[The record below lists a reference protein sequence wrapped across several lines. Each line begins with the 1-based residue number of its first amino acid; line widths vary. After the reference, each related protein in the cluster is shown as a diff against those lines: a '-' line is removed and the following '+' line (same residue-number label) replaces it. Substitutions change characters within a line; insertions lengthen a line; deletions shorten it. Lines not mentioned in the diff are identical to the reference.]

1 MFVDRLIKIEN
12 EIKNIE
18 ESLNRTVGEVEIMIV
33 TKKQDIK
40 TISNLV
46 DRGYTYFGENRVDEL
61 IEKKRLFSSS
71 RFAYIAPIQ
80 SKKFEKIMI
89 NSAEIHSISRTK
101 EIQLMSEYHWNGDY
115 FIQVNV
121 DRESQKSGVMFEQVI
136 DLVTFAYEKFRL
148 PKGIMCIRALGN
160 KTTPAESF
168 KLMKELNI
176 KIKSKYCKYDGK
188 LSMGMSNDYRE
199 AIIYGSTVVRIGNK
213 IFGG

>member
-1 MFVDRLIKIEN
+1 
-12 EIKNIE
+12 
-18 ESLNRTVGEVEIMIV
+18 
-33 TKKQDIK
+33 
-40 TISNLV
+40 
-46 DRGYTYFGENRVDEL
+46 
-61 IEKKRLFSSS
+61 
-71 RFAYIAPIQ
+71 
-80 SKKFEKIMI
+80 
-89 NSAEIHSISRTK
+89 
-101 EIQLMSEYHWNGDY
+101 MSDYHWSGDY

-121 DRESQKSGVMFEQVI
+121 DRESQKSGVMFEQAI

>member
-18 ESLNRTVGEVEIMIV
+18 ESLNRTIGEVEIMIV

-61 IEKKRLFSSS
+61 IEKKRLFSSG

-121 DRESQKSGVMFEQVI
+121 DRESQKSGVMFEQAI

-176 KIKSKYCKYDGK
+176 KIKSKYCKYDGQ